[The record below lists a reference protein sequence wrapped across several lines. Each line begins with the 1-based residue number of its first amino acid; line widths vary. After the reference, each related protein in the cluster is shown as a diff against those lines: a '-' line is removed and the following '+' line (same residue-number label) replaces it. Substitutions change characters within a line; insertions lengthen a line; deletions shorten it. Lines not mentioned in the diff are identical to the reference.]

1 MKNTLQVL
9 KSFENAVERYLAE
22 LKQLDMEQLHRK
34 TDEEEW
40 SIGQMYMHLIQSA
53 LFMHLPNIKQ
63 CLVQSEPSV
72 HSNKGKTELGESV
85 FEQGQF
91 PAIRIKV
98 PASPQYTPKSPE
110 NMEQLVEGLHQVI
123 AGMREME
130 AVLRLSPV
138 TDKII
143 HPSLGALDAQEWF
156 LLIEM
161 HYRHHFLQLDRLK
174 MELGIG
180 QREGE
185 I

>member
-9 KSFENAVERYLAE
+9 KSFENAVERYLVE

-63 CLVQSEPSV
+63 CLVHSEPSV
-72 HSNKGKTELGESV
+72 HSNKGKTELGKSV
-85 FEQGQF
+85 FEQEQF
-91 PAIRIKV
+91 PATRVKV

-110 NMEQLVEGLHQVI
+110 NKEQLVEGLHQVI
-123 AGMREME
+123 EEMRDME
-130 AVLRLSPV
+130 AVLRPSPA
-138 TDKII
+138 TDKVI
-143 HPSLGALDAQEWF
+143 HPRLGALDAQEWF

-161 HYRHHFLQLDRLK
+161 HYRHHFLQLNRLK

>member
-1 MKNTLQVL
+1 MKNTLIVL
-9 KSFENAVERYLAE
+9 KSFENSVERYLAE
-22 LKQLDMEQLHRK
+22 LKQLGMEQLHRK
-34 TDEEEW
+34 MDEEEW

-53 LFMHLPNIKQ
+53 LFMHLPNMKQ
-63 CLVQSEPSV
+63 CLVHSEPSV
-72 HSNKGKTELGESV
+72 NSNKGKTELGERV
-85 FEQGQF
+85 FEQEQF

-110 NMEQLVEGLHQVI
+110 NMEQLIEGLHQVI
-123 AGMREME
+123 EAMRDME
-130 AVLRLSPV
+130 AVLRPSPV

-143 HPSLGALDAQEWF
+143 HPSLGTLNAQEWF

-161 HYRHHFLQLDRLK
+161 HYRHHFLQLNRLK
-174 MELGIG
+174 LDLGIG